1 MKIVGFILI
10 AVGLVDLVGSYTEFD
25 LWGGFLGI
33 QLPDLLWKYSSY
45 IELIAGYGLI
55 NLAPKSNEV
64 AETANEETAEKT
76 E

>member
-1 MKIVGFILI
+1 MKVAGIILI
-10 AVGLVDLVGSYTEFD
+10 VIGLIDLIGSYTGFD

-45 IELIAGYGLI
+45 IALIAGYFLFNFGS
-55 NLAPKSNEV
+55 KG
-64 AETANEETAEKT
+64 TEETT